1 MRSKNER
8 YAISGREGSPRLF
21 ARYDAGGI
29 KLAGLDIVLTPN
41 GLNVPFVIDKVVWS
55 AVCSLTDERRMSA
68 WRKRIDEYLTRPEF
82 FDIINELAQILNS
95 PATGKEASTE

>member
-1 MRSKNER
+1 M
-8 YAISGREGSPRLF
+8 
-21 ARYDAGGI
+21 
-29 KLAGLDIVLTPN
+29 LTPN
-41 GLNVPFVIDKVVWS
+41 GLNVPFMVDKVVWG

>member
-1 MRSKNER
+1 MSVTLFRGGKEAQGFFHDMMR
-8 YAISGREGSPRLF
+8 
-21 ARYDAGGI
+21 GGV

-41 GLNVPFVIDKVVWS
+41 GLNVPFMIDRAVWDM
-55 AVCSLTDERRMSA
+55 VCSLTDERRMSA
-68 WRKRIDEYLTRPEF
+68 WRERIGEYLMRPEF

>member
-1 MRSKNER
+1 MSVTLFRGGKEAQGFLHDMMR
-8 YAISGREGSPRLF
+8 
-21 ARYDAGGI
+21 GGI

-68 WRKRIDEYLTRPEF
+68 WRERIGEYLMRPEF
-82 FDIINELAQILNS
+82 FDILNELGQILNS
-95 PATGKEASTE
+95 PATGKEESTE

>member
-1 MRSKNER
+1 M
-8 YAISGREGSPRLF
+8 
-21 ARYDAGGI
+21 
-29 KLAGLDIVLTPN
+29 LTLN
-41 GLNVPFVIDKVVWS
+41 GLNVPFMIDKVVWG

-68 WRKRIDEYLTRPEF
+68 WRERIGEYLMRPEF

>member
-1 MRSKNER
+1 M
-8 YAISGREGSPRLF
+8 
-21 ARYDAGGI
+21 
-29 KLAGLDIVLTPN
+29 LTPN

>member
-1 MRSKNER
+1 MSVTLFRGGKEAQGFFHDMMR
-8 YAISGREGSPRLF
+8 
-21 ARYDAGGI
+21 GGV
-29 KLAGLDIVLTPN
+29 KLAGLDIVLTLN
-41 GLNVPFVIDKVVWS
+41 GLNVPFMVDKVVWG
-55 AVCSLTDERRMSA
+55 AVCSLTDESRMSA